1 MGKNF
6 CKVEWKWCKY
16 LKHCGL
22 CAYNNTLADVL
33 GRCPRVV
40 EIETTRLYTILHRVK
55 FDVVFSR
62 LCKWFP
68 DQKQNKEGYKKV
80 FDTLLQITPGKHN
93 LNDLFIHIFID
104 EEDGR
109 KYQDVCG
116 VNPLHANYDKS
127 YGIEFLPWK
136 DWVGMFI
143 TQRTLDT
150 LPEEDIVA
158 GCLFEMTFMGFE
170 ENQVI
175 EAKNKLTHIMDD
187 FRNSK
192 K

>member
-22 CAYNNTLADVL
+22 CAYNNTLADAL

-40 EIETTRLYTILHRVK
+40 EIETTRLHEILHRVK

-68 DQKQNKEGYKKV
+68 DQKKNKEGYKKV
-80 FDTLLQITPGKHN
+80 FDRLLTLKPKKHN
-93 LNDLFIHIFID
+93 LDDLFIHINIY

-109 KYQDVCG
+109 KHADVCG
-116 VNPLHANYDKS
+116 VNPLKANYDVT
-127 YGIEFLPWK
+127 YGIEFLKQHSVIDVIAAVPLVVLGWIFAYS
-136 DWVGMFI
+136 G
-143 TQRTLDT
+143 
-150 LPEEDIVA
+150 
-158 GCLFEMTFMGFE
+158 LFF
-170 ENQVI
+170 
-175 EAKNKLTHIMDD
+175 
-187 FRNSK
+187 K
-192 K
+192 KKTR